1 MRGLLGIEHLFKR
14 VGKQAGEGSVLA
26 NDWVEHHLRNLFYT
40 LPALSDV
47 VTPHSAAHR
56 ADVLALRLN

>member
-1 MRGLLGIEHLFKR
+1 MHGQLGLEHLFKR
-14 VGKQAGEGSVLA
+14 AGKQAGEGSVFT
-26 NDWVEHHLRNLFYT
+26 NDCVEHHLHNLFYT

-47 VTPHSAAHR
+47 VTPHSAVHR